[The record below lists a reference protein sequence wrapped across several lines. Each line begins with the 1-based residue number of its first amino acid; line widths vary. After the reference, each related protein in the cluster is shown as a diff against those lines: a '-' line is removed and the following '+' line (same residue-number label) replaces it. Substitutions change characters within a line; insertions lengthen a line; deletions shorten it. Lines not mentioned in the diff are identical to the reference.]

1 MFDFDIDEEVTQG
14 SDMILVNGRIPE
26 EKIGASIILITCSR
40 KEEGKLGEFIK
51 REDGMVFVFED
62 EPSMDHFR
70 RLFQVAK
77 RYLDEGFNLADL
89 QYIGQSK
96 ENRIKYLKYIS
107 GIENFSDKKEVLSF
121 LNESKLTELLKQME
135 TNNVE
140 NIWILKDQEDNTD
153 IEGFYII

>member
-62 EPSMDHFR
+62 
-70 RLFQVAK
+70 
-77 RYLDEGFNLADL
+77 
-89 QYIGQSK
+89 
-96 ENRIKYLKYIS
+96 
-107 GIENFSDKKEVLSF
+107 GITSPA
-121 LNESKLTELLKQME
+121 ELLNAFSGYGDYSCITEEEYEK
-135 TNNVE
+135 
-140 NIWILKDQEDNTD
+140 LK
-153 IEGFYII
+153 GCF